1 MTDAS
6 PPAPPEPRSRHRFAA
21 FLVRRPVTVTML
33 FLTLMGAGFISYLR
47 IPLQLLPRGLSSS
60 SLSIWLPY
68 PGAGPSEVQE
78 NIARPVE
85 ETLRTIPGITDIVSF
100 STEGGCDMDVEFGS
114 STDMDVAY
122 GEVRDRIE
130 RIRPRLPPEM
140 DRYRVRRFNS
150 NTDLPVMWVG
160 VQYDDQ
166 AREPFQPIEKI
177 AVPRLEG
184 VDGVANVQINGF
196 IDEAVRIFVDMEKV
210 RGYGVDLG
218 QVIRSLQ
225 QDNFSLPAGQV
236 DDGERTFQVR
246 IDGRFHSEDEIRR
259 YPIGDGRVLGDVA
272 EIVRARAY
280 RDFVWRING
289 RPAVGMAISRE
300 SDENTIAVCERVEQ
314 VIAGFADDP
323 RLQGTTFNV
332 FWNQKDD
339 ILGAVHGL
347 RDSGLW
353 GGLFA
358 VIVLFVFLRDVR
370 LTLIASLAIP
380 ASLLAALLAVY
391 FGDGTLNIISL
402 TGFTLGIGMLVDD
415 AIVVIENI
423 AVKRARGRPPLAAC
437 GEGAGEVGLAV
448 VASTL
453 TSVVVFVPL
462 VFMDGDRNVKVLM
475 SEVGLPISWSLLA
488 SLLVA
493 LVFIPAFTA
502 RLMGRRPPGQVDAGG
517 LHGGPAMRR
526 FRASLAWAVDH
537 RLAACLALVLV
548 VGVSEMA
555 RQALPS
561 SEMGGGEMNAIEV
574 EVDLPSTY
582 LLADANQVFRKLEAW
597 AAEQQPLG
605 IEFYSTRFDRY
616 GGDLRLWAEEDMS
629 KDRFSKLDDQLR
641 EKLPQLPGVELTLGW
656 EGGGAGKQVRLNVT
670 GPDFPTLARIAGELK
685 AHLKALEFTGPDGRA
700 TPLLDNVRTDIE
712 EGLDEVHVSVDR
724 DRASDLGVL
733 PETIRGVVAWG
744 LSGQRLPDLVEGEDE
759 TRVQIE
765 YAAGEEESVALLLNL
780 GLPRLSGGS
789 VPLAAVAGVDFAKS
803 VGTLVRRNGRMTTGV
818 TATPA
823 VENLYL
829 VSAGIDQAVH
839 GYPFPEGYGWNEE
852 GGRQDFE
859 ADMAALMK
867 TLGLSIA
874 LIYLIMAILF
884 ESAILPLS
892 ILLSIPLAFMG
903 VNIALWLADY
913 PLDPMVVVGMV
924 LLAGVVV
931 KNAIVMIDL
940 VQRLRAEGVP
950 RRDAILAGSVER
962 LRPILMTALTTI
974 FGLFPTAWPWMFPGA
989 GQSSGY
995 ESMAITVMGGL
1006 AFSTVFTLY
1015 VVPIFYTFFDDLG
1028 ALLLR
1033 LLPWGRRADVV
1044 VVSRGDL
1051 LPCGPE
1057 KRAAAG
1063 ASHPG

>member
-1 MTDAS
+1 MTEPS
-6 PPAPPEPRSRHRFAA
+6 PPAPRADHRFAS
-21 FLVRRPVTVTML
+21 FLVGRPVTVTML
-33 FLTLMGAGFISYLR
+33 FLTLMGAGAISYMR
-47 IPLQLLPRGLSSS
+47 IPLQLLPRGLASS

-68 PGAGPSEVQE
+68 PGAGPAEVQE

-100 STEGGCDMDVEFGS
+100 SSEGGCDVSVEFGS

-130 RIRPRLPPEM
+130 RIRPQLPQEM

-150 NTDLPVMWVG
+150 NTDLPVMWIG

-166 AREPFQPIEKI
+166 ARDPFQPIEKI

-196 IDEAVRIFVDMEKV
+196 IDDAVRIFVDLEKV
-210 RGYGVDLG
+210 RGSGVNLG
-218 QVIRSLQ
+218 DVIQGLQ
-225 QDNFSLPAGQV
+225 RDNFALPAGQV
-236 DDGERTFQVR
+236 DEGQRTFQVR
-246 IDGRFHSEDEIRR
+246 IDGRFHSEEDIRR
-259 YPIGDGRVLGDVA
+259 YPIGGGRVLGDIA
-272 EIVRARAY
+272 EVVRARAY

-300 SDENTIAVCERVEQ
+300 SDENTIAVCERLEQ
-314 VIAGFADDP
+314 AIAGFGDDP

-339 ILGAVHGL
+339 ILDAVHGL

-358 VIVLFVFLRDVR
+358 VLVLFAFLRDIR

-380 ASLLAALLAVY
+380 SSLLAAVMAVY
-391 FGDGTLNIISL
+391 FGDGTLNLISL
-402 TGFTLGIGMLVDD
+402 TGFTLGIGMLVDN
-415 AIVVIENI
+415 AIVVIESI
-423 AVKRARGRPPLAAC
+423 AVKRARGAERLAAG

-462 VFMDGDRNVKVLM
+462 VFMDGDRNVKIM
-475 SEVGLPISWSLLA
+475 MREVGLPISWSLLA

-493 LVFIPAFTA
+493 LVFVPAFTA
-502 RLMGRRPPGQVDAGG
+502 RLMRRRAPGRVDAGG
-517 LHGGPAMRR
+517 LHSGPAMRR

-537 RLAACLALVLV
+537 RFAACLLLVAVIGL
-548 VGVSEMA
+548 SEMA

-561 SEMGGGEMNAIEV
+561 SEMGEGEMNAIEIG
-574 EVDLPSTY
+574 VDLPPTF
-582 LLADANQVFRKLEAW
+582 LLADANEAFRKLEAW
-597 AAEQQPLG
+597 AAEQEPLG
-605 IEFYSTRFDRY
+605 IEFYSARFDRY
-616 GGDLRLWAEEDMS
+616 GGDLRLWAYEDMPR
-629 KDRFSKLDDQLR
+629 DAFARLDDQLR
-641 EKLPQLPGVELTLGW
+641 EKLPQFPGVELTLGW
-656 EGGGAGKQVRLNVT
+656 EGGGAGKQLRVNVT
-670 GPDFPTLARIAGELK
+670 GPDFPTLARIAADLK
-685 AHLKALEFTGPDGRA
+685 ARLKALQAPGPGGKA

-712 EGLDEVHVSVDR
+712 EGLDEIHVAVDR

-765 YAAGEEESVALLLNL
+765 YATGEEESVALLLNL
-780 GLPRLSGGS
+780 GLPRSSGGS
-789 VPLAAVAGVDFAKS
+789 VPLGSIAGVDFTKA

-818 TATPA
+818 SATPA
-823 VENLYL
+823 VENVYL
-829 VSAGIDQAVH
+829 VSAGVDQAVRS
-839 GYPFPEGYGWNEE
+839 YPFPEGYGWNEE

-867 TLGLSIA
+867 TLGLSIL

-903 VNIALWLADY
+903 VNLALWLADY

-931 KNAIVMIDL
+931 NNAIVMIDL
-940 VQRLRAEGVP
+940 VQRLRVQGVP
-950 RRDAILAGSVER
+950 RREAILAGSVER

-989 GQSSGY
+989 GQTSGY

-1006 AFSTVFTLY
+1006 AFSTFFTLY

-1028 ALLLR
+1028 ALLAR
-1033 LLPWGRRADVV
+1033 LLPWTRR
-1044 VVSRGDL
+1044 
-1051 LPCGPE
+1051 E
-1057 KRAAAG
+1057 AAAEGQPAG
-1063 ASHPG
+1063 AAPAAALAAHGSGED